1 MIRLNMMKLATVLF
15 TLFLVFSSLSADAAR
30 RLGGGGSMGKQSS
43 NVTQRQ
49 QNATPAQNT
58 NQVQNANKP
67 NVAGQAPNTP
77 TPAAPKSRLAGILGG
92 VAAGLGMAWLF
103 SSLTGGAGGAMGGA
117 IGSILMLALLAGAA
131 FMLWNLYKRSKQS
144 SQANY
149 AFAGAARSS
158 SPASTSYN
166 PSHVGNDASAR
177 PWENQSTKFESS
189 NSGSMIGAGINQTAA
204 AGFNSLSGSQSWGIP
219 ADFDTAGFIT
229 AAKRNFALLQAAWD
243 KSDVDTLRAMM
254 TDEMASEIKNQLASR
269 AKDASGVAYKTEIMS
284 LDAQLLGIEDLGD
297 EYLASVE
304 FNGVIQE
311 TPFEGPQPFRE
322 VWNMSKAKTG
332 SSGWLVAGVQALQ

>member
-15 TLFLVFSSLSADAAR
+15 TLLLVFSSLSAEAAR

-58 NQVQNANKP
+58 NQAQNANKP
-67 NVAGQAPNTP
+67 NAAGQAPATP
-77 TPAAPKSRLAGILGG
+77 PKRQWGGILGG
-92 VAAGLGMAWLF
+92 IAAGLGMAWLLN
-103 SSLTGGAGGAMGGA
+103 SLGGGALGGALS
-117 IGSILMLALLAGAA
+117 SIIMLALLAGAG
-131 FMLWNLYKRSKQS
+131 FLLWKMFKRSKQS
-144 SQANY
+144 SQGNY
-149 AFAGAARSS
+149 AFAGAAGSASPVSS
-158 SPASTSYN
+158 GYN

-189 NSGSMIGAGINQTAA
+189 NSGSMIGAGLNQSAST
-204 AGFNSLSGSQSWGIP
+204 GFNSLSGSQSWGVP

-229 AAKRNFALLQAAWD
+229 AAKRNFAVLQAAWD

-269 AKDASGVAYKTEIMS
+269 GKDANGALQKTEIMS

-311 TPFEGPQPFRE
+311 TPFESAQPFRE

>member
-15 TLFLVFSSLSADAAR
+15 TLFLVFSSLSAEAAR

-67 NVAGQAPNTP
+67 NVAGP
-77 TPAAPKSRLAGILGG
+77 TPAAPTKRPWGAMLGG
-92 VAAGLGMAWLF
+92 IAAGLGMAWLF
-103 SSLTGGAGGAMGGA
+103 SSLGGGALGSA
-117 IGSILMLALLAGAA
+117 IGSILMVALLAGAA
-131 FMLWNLYKRSKQS
+131 FLLWKMFSRSKQS
-144 SQANY
+144 SQGKY
-149 AFAGAARSS
+149 AFAGAGAASS
-158 SPASTSYN
+158 APTSYN

-177 PWENQSTKFESS
+177 PWENQNSKFESS
-189 NSGSMIGAGINQTAA
+189 NTGSMIGAGLNANANTNT
-204 AGFNSLSGSQSWGIP
+204 GFNSLSGSQSWGIP
-219 ADFDTAGFIT
+219 ADFDTAGFIS
-229 AAKRNFALLQAAWD
+229 AAKRNFTLLQAAWD

>member
-15 TLFLVFSSLSADAAR
+15 TLFLVFSSLSAEAAR

-49 QNATPAQNT
+49 QNAAPTQNT
-58 NQVQNANKP
+58 NQTQNANSP
-67 NVAGQAPNTP
+67 NVAGQ
-77 TPAAPKSRLAGILGG
+77 TPAAPTKRPWGAMLGG
-92 VAAGLGMAWLF
+92 IAAGLGMAWLF
-103 SSLTGGAGGAMGGA
+103 SSLGGGALGGA
-117 IGSILMLALLAGAA
+117 IGSFLMVALLAGAA
-131 FMLWNLYKRSKQS
+131 FLLWKMFKRSKQS
-144 SQANY
+144 SQGNY
-149 AFAGAARSS
+149 AFAGAASS
-158 SPASTSYN
+158 ASPATTAYN
-166 PSHVGNDASAR
+166 PNHVGNDASAR
-177 PWENQSTKFESS
+177 PWESQNAKFDKT
-189 NSGSMIGAGINQTAA
+189 NSGSMIGAGLNANA
-204 AGFNSLSGSQSWGIP
+204 NNGFNSLSGSQSWGIP
-219 ADFDTAGFIT
+219 ADFDTAGFIS
-229 AAKRNFALLQAAWD
+229 AAKRNFTLLQAAWD
-243 KSDVDTLRAMM
+243 KSDVDTLRVMM

-322 VWNMSKAKTG
+322 VWNMSKSKMGA
-332 SSGWLVAGVQALQ
+332 SGWLVAGVQALQ

>member
-15 TLFLVFSSLSADAAR
+15 TLFLVFSSLSAEAAR

-49 QNATPAQNT
+49 QNTIPAQNT

-67 NVAGQAPNTP
+67 NVAGQ
-77 TPAAPKSRLAGILGG
+77 TPAAPTKRPWGAMLGG
-92 VAAGLGMAWLF
+92 IAAGLGMAWLF
-103 SSLTGGAGGAMGGA
+103 SSLGGGALGGA
-117 IGSILMLALLAGAA
+117 IGSILMIGLLVGAA
-131 FMLWNLYKRSKQS
+131 FLAWKMFQRSKQS
-144 SQANY
+144 SKGNY
-149 AFAGAARSS
+149 AFAGAASS
-158 SPASTSYN
+158 ASPATTAYN
-166 PSHVGNDASAR
+166 PNHVGNDASAR
-177 PWENQSTKFESS
+177 PWESQSSKFESA
-189 NSGSMIGAGINQTAA
+189 NSGSMIGAGLNANA
-204 AGFNSLSGSQSWGIP
+204 NANVNNGFSSLSGSQSWGVP
-219 ADFDTAGFIT
+219 TDFDTAGFI
-229 AAKRNFALLQAAWD
+229 AASKRNFTLLQAAWD

-284 LDAQLLGIEDLGD
+284 LEAQLLGIEDLGD

-322 VWNMSKAKTG
+322 VWNMSKSKMGA
-332 SSGWLVAGVQALQ
+332 SGWLVAGVQALQ

>member
-1 MIRLNMMKLATVLF
+1 MKLFSLF
-15 TLFLVFSSLSADAAR
+15 ISFMLVFTSLSADAAR

-49 QNATPAQNT
+49 QNTVKPTTPNNNQQQN
-58 NQVQNANKP
+58 VNKP
-67 NVAGQAPNTP
+67 TVNQSPNLP
-77 TPAAPKSRLAGILGG
+77 TPVPAPKRQWGSILGG
-92 VAAGLGMAWLF
+92 VAAGAGLAWLLG
-103 SSLTGGAGGAMGGA
+103 SSGGSGAGTAAAAGSSGMGGV
-117 IGSILMLALLAGAA
+117 LMLLLLAGAA
-131 FMLWNLYKRSKQS
+131 YFMWSLYKRSRQS
-144 SQANY
+144 GINQYAYGNATSGSANNY
-149 AFAGAARSS
+149 SY
-158 SPASTSYN
+158 SPKN
-166 PSHVGNDASAR
+166 VGNDASAR
-177 PWENQSTKFESS
+177 PWETQNTT
-189 NSGSMIGAGINQTAA
+189 GSMIGAGVNQSNNQATFDA
-204 AGFNSLSGSQSWGIP
+204 LSGSQTWGIP
-219 ADFDTAGFIT
+219 ANFDTPGFIS
-229 AAKRNFALLQAAWD
+229 AAKRNFAILQTAWD

-269 AKDASGVAYKTEIMS
+269 AKEANGSNYKTEIMS

>member
-1 MIRLNMMKLATVLF
+1 M
-15 TLFLVFSSLSADAAR
+15 LVFTSLSADAAR

-49 QNATPAQNT
+49 QNTVKPTVPSNNQQQNVNQPTVNQSPNFPA
-58 NQVQNANKP
+58 P
-67 NVAGQAPNTP
+67 
-77 TPAAPKSRLAGILGG
+77 APKRQWGSILGG
-92 VAAGLGMAWLF
+92 VAAGAGLAWLLG
-103 SSLTGGAGGAMGGA
+103 SSGGGGVGTGAAAGGGMGG
-117 IGSILMLALLAGAA
+117 ILMLILLAGAA
-131 FMLWNLYKRSKQS
+131 YFMWTLYKRSRQS
-144 SQANY
+144 GGNKYAYGNATSASASANNY
-149 AFAGAARSS
+149 SY
-158 SPASTSYN
+158 SPKN
-166 PSHVGNDASAR
+166 VGNDASAR
-177 PWENQSTKFESS
+177 PWETQNST
-189 NSGSMIGAGINQTAA
+189 GSMIGAGVASGVNQSNTPFTQDA
-204 AGFNSLSGSQSWGIP
+204 LSGSQTWGIP
-219 ADFDTAGFIT
+219 ANFDTAGFIT
-229 AAKRNFALLQAAWD
+229 AAKRNFAILQTAWD

-269 AKDASGVAYKTEIMS
+269 AKEANGSAYKTEIMS

-322 VWNMSKAKTG
+322 VWNMSKSKTG